1 MTGDSD
7 NDLGPA
13 GGLPAPPD
21 EPQSE
26 GENSFRPFRGWAS
39 AYEPPPPSVW
49 SRISGMFKRKPKAE
63 TGAEPETET
72 QPDDADALSDAVAEH
87 HALPDAAMDAP
98 LESDAP
104 DFAEP
109 VVEESDAFDAAF
121 DGPLP
126 SRESLPEEQGEL
138 ASAELSPVQD
148 EVPELEQEEA
158 PVLLDELAQ
167 AELASPPE
175 PKRRGFFGRVFAR
188 RAKEQVREVEP
199 AEPIEPEIPE
209 FLHLP
214 EPPLGAEPV
223 EQPVLD
229 DPAYFFP
236 DEPAPREEPAAELTL
251 DDALP
256 AAESPYHEEPTQ
268 PWSPYGEEPTQPWP
282 ESIPVVDELPEQ
294 KPGLFARLFGRKT
307 KAVESPAADRDE
319 SDIAE
324 QVEEAFAAADAE
336 FDARDTS
343 ADAAE
348 PEVYASVD
356 DALPMVEP
364 ASPFAPPVESLEPAS
379 PFAPPVEPTQPVEA
393 FEGVESVEAPPAT
406 PARASSSDFYFG
418 DTIDPRDVQPSA
430 EPVPLEEYDARPTV
444 ETEARATVK
453 SASMDDESTDEFV
466 QPVPPEVDAAAEAER
481 PPFFVPKFRSFYNEI
496 VLYKHQKSE
505 FTAGFA
511 TAIVD
516 YTSDLTPDAAA
527 QSLSKRL
534 QEILELQHAEALWMG
549 GEASTRYPDA
559 QYAMAVLA
567 DEMFTHMEWPGQ
579 PSWPQYLLEPKL
591 FKTRAADVEF
601 FKRVD
606 KLLKE
611 ERAHPTPAA
620 RDLARLY
627 LLVLAS
633 GFRGK
638 YRVPNLRRPLA
649 EYRRAL
655 YEFVYGGDAL
665 MLYGSERRIF
675 PEATQRTLA
684 SRAVSRFS
692 MLQQW
697 AAALIL
703 LLVGYTLIANFAW
716 KSVSADLADV
726 TARVEAANRTSSSDG
741 AWGRAVEDSI
751 R

>member
-1 MTGDSD
+1 
-7 NDLGPA
+7 
-13 GGLPAPPD
+13 
-21 EPQSE
+21 
-26 GENSFRPFRGWAS
+26 
-39 AYEPPPPSVW
+39 PPPP
-49 SRISGMFKRKPKAE
+49 P
-63 TGAEPETET
+63 
-72 QPDDADALSDAVAEH
+72 VAE
-87 HALPDAAMDAP
+87 
-98 LESDAP
+98 S
-104 DFAEP
+104 
-109 VVEESDAFDAAF
+109 
-121 DGPLP
+121 
-126 SRESLPEEQGEL
+126 
-138 ASAELSPVQD
+138 
-148 EVPELEQEEA
+148 
-158 PVLLDELAQ
+158 
-167 AELASPPE
+167 
-175 PKRRGFFGRVFAR
+175 
-188 RAKEQVREVEP
+188 
-199 AEPIEPEIPE
+199 
-209 FLHLP
+209 
-214 EPPLGAEPV
+214 V

-236 DEPAPREEPAAELTL
+236 DEPATREEPAAELTL

-256 AAESPYHEEPTQ
+256 ADESPYR
-268 PWSPYGEEPTQPWP
+268 EEPTQPWP
-282 ESIPVVDELPEQ
+282 ESIPVVDEVPEQ
-294 KPGLFARLFGRKT
+294 KPGLFGRLFGRKT
-307 KAVESPAADRDE
+307 KAVESPAAERVE

-336 FDARDTS
+336 FDARDTG

-356 DALPMVEP
+356 DALPMVES
-364 ASPFAPPVESLEPAS
+364 ASPFAPPVVPA
-379 PFAPPVEPTQPVEA
+379 EPVEA
-393 FEGVESVEAPPAT
+393 FEAFEAVESVEAPPAT
-406 PARASSSDFYFG
+406 PARASSSDLFFG
-418 DTIDPRDVQPSA
+418 DTIDPGDVQPSI
-430 EPVPLEEYDARPTV
+430 EPIPLEEYDARPTV
-444 ETEARATVK
+444 ETEARATLQT
-453 SASMDDESTDEFV
+453 APLDDASTDEFV

-516 YTSDLTPDAAA
+516 YTSDLTPDHAA
-527 QSLSKRL
+527 QALSKRL

-549 GEASTRYPDA
+549 GEASARYPDA

-649 EYRRAL
+649 DYRRAL

-675 PEATQRTLA
+675 PEATQRTLE

-741 AWGRAVEDSI
+741 AWGRVVEDSI